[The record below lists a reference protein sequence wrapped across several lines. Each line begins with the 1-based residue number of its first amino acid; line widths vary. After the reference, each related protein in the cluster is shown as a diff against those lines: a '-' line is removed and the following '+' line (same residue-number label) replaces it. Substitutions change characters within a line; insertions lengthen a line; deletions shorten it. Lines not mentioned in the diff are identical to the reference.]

1 MKTSIIYA
9 RLAQVYRL
17 LDAIY
22 FRVPSASPRQAVIN
36 LIPKNPCRVLDVCT
50 GTGILPRKIGA
61 VRPDARILG
70 IDRSREMLEVAR
82 RDIRKSGEKNIW
94 LKCMDATD
102 TGLKTESF
110 DVVILSLVLH
120 ETEEKLAQA
129 MVKEAYR
136 VLRPDGRL
144 LIMEWEK
151 PAGWKKN
158 LLFYPILTLE
168 PKGFREF
175 LALDYEKWFATCGF
189 SIQTRTHCD
198 YSVVMECVKTGII
211 QSGGDTHGECNPE
224 NGGTDW

>member
-1 MKTSIIYA
+1 MKTDMIYA

-17 LDAIY
+17 LDRIY
-22 FRVPSASPRQAVIN
+22 FRVPSASPRQAVIDY
-36 LIPKNPCRVLDVCT
+36 IPKNSCRVLDICT
-50 GTGILPRKIGA
+50 GTGILPRKIA
-61 VRPDARILG
+61 AARPKARILG

-102 TGLKTESF
+102 TGLKPESF

-151 PAGWKKN
+151 PSGWKKN

-198 YSVVMECVKTGII
+198 YSVVMECRKIGIS
-211 QSGGDTHGECNPE
+211 QPDGDTLWECSQK